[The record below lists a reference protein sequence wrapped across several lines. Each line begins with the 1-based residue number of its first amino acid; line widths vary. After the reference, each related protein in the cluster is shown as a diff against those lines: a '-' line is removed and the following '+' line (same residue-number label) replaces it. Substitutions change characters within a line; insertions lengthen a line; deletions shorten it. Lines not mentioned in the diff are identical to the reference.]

1 MKKHEKTLFEVNTIL
16 EKVSTILDAERSTL
30 FLLNEKESTLDSIVA
45 QGVENVIISVPK
57 NTGIVWDSFNKAAP
71 VIENNVQTN
80 KHFNNKFDNK
90 LQFLT
95 KSVVCVPVFN
105 DKEEVVGILQC
116 LNKKTG
122 EFKPKDI
129 RVLNSFSAAIQLIIK
144 NSELYYAS
152 EHLKNN
158 FSSLLEVFKVVS
170 SELNLNKLIPLIM
183 NKAAE
188 ITNADRSSLFLVDE
202 ETDELW
208 TIFAKGLENNVVRT
222 NKGIVASV
230 AKSKKA
236 LIVNDP
242 YSHPDFNPAVDKKTG
257 YTTRS
262 ILSVP
267 VFNSEN
273 EVLGVIQSINKHKGA
288 FDQEDLDILTGFA
301 SQIKIAIEN
310 AKLFDQ
316 IQGMKNYLNILV
328 QNLDNGIITIDNS
341 LKIKTAN
348 NQFYK
353 IFDVNEASSIIDK
366 KINEIAFFDN
376 AIKELCLET
385 LISGKKSYQ
394 ENFELHISET
404 KSITFNISIL
414 PMKDV
419 KDNNVGVILVF
430 NDLTKE
436 KRIQSNLSRYI
447 PQHLVNEV
455 MNRDNLSALKGK
467 YSKCSILF
475 SDIRN
480 FTTLTEKIGAIE
492 IVKLLNN
499 YFEAMISLVYKYDG
513 ILDKFIGDA
522 IMSVFGIP
530 YANISDSKNAVNCA
544 LEMLG
549 ILKNLNEENKLSPN
563 IHIGLGISTGNVV
576 SGNIGSEKRFEYT
589 VIGDSVNLAARLESA
604 TKTYNI
610 DLLICEQTY
619 DEIKDEFYCRQ
630 IDTIYVKG
638 KQFPVNIFTVI
649 KSKKEKLTE
658 EEITFNTAFSK
669 GLACYKQEDYKTATT
684 YFLTAKK
691 INQEDGPTSVFIEKC
706 TSFLVESGNI
716 QV

>member
-1 MKKHEKTLFEVNTIL
+1 MKKHEKTLLEVSSIL
-16 EKVSTILDAERSTL
+16 DKISTILDAERSTL
-30 FLLNEKESTLDSIVA
+30 FLLNEQKETLDSMVA
-45 QGVENVIISVPK
+45 QGVENIVISVPK
-57 NTGIVWDSFNKAAP
+57 NTGLVWDSFNKADA

-80 KHFNNKFDNK
+80 SHFNNSFDNQ

-95 KSVVCVPVFN
+95 KSVLCVPVFDDN
-105 DKEEVVGILQC
+105 EQVIGVLQC
-116 LNKKTG
+116 LNKKNGT
-122 EFKPKDI
+122 FSNKDVRI
-129 RVLNSFSAAIQLIIK
+129 LNSFAAAINLIVK

-202 ETDELW
+202 ETNELW

-222 NKGIVASV
+222 KKGIVANV
-230 AKSKKA
+230 ARNKKP
-236 LIVNDP
+236 LIVNNP
-242 YSHPDFNPAVDKKTG
+242 YSHPDFNPLVDKKTG

-273 EVLGVIQSINKHKGA
+273 EVLGVVQSINKHKGE
-288 FDQEDLDILTGFA
+288 FNQEDLDILTGFA

-328 QNLDNGIITIDNS
+328 QNLDSGIITIDNS
-341 LKIKTAN
+341 LKVKTAN
-348 NQFYK
+348 DQFYK
-353 IFDVNEASSIIDK
+353 IFGLNDGSEFIENN
-366 KINEIAFFDN
+366 INDIHFLGTKFE
-376 AIKELCLET
+376 ELCLET
-385 LISGKKSYQ
+385 LQFGKKLYH
-394 ENFELHISET
+394 ENVELKLSEEKLLT
-404 KSITFNISIL
+404 LNISVL

-419 KDNNVGVILVF
+419 KDNNVGVIIVF
-430 NDLTKE
+430 NDVTKE

-455 MNRDNLSALKGK
+455 MNRDNLSLLKGK

-480 FTTLTEKIGAIE
+480 FTTLTEKFGAIE

-530 YANISDSKNAVNCA
+530 YANISDSKNAVYCA
-544 LEMLG
+544 LEMLESLRG
-549 ILKNLNEENKLSPN
+549 LNERNELSPN
-563 IHIGLGISTGNVV
+563 INIGLGISTGNVV

-604 TKTYNI
+604 TKIYDI
-610 DLLICEQTY
+610 DLLICEETY
-619 DEIKDEFYCRQ
+619 NEIKDEFYCRQ
-630 IDTIYVKG
+630 IDTIFVKG
-638 KQFPVNIFTVI
+638 KQFPVNIFTVT
-649 KSKKEKLTE
+649 KSRKEDLTFE
-658 EEITFNTAFSK
+658 EQEFYKFFSN
-669 GLACYKQEDYKTATT
+669 GLSLYKQEKYKE
-684 YFLTAKK
+684 AKK
-691 INQEDGPTSVFIEKC
+691 SFVAAKDLNNADGPTTFFIEKC
-706 TSFLVESGNI
+706 EQSLLI
-716 QV
+716 QLPN

>member
-1 MKKHEKTLFEVNTIL
+1 MKKHEKTLLEVSSIL
-16 EKVSTILDAERSTL
+16 DKISTILDAERSTL
-30 FLLNEKESTLDSIVA
+30 FLLNEQKETLDSMVA
-45 QGVENVIISVPK
+45 QGVENIVISVPK
-57 NTGIVWDSFNKAAP
+57 NTGLVWDSFNKADA

-80 KHFNNKFDNK
+80 SHFNNSFDNQLK
-90 LQFLT
+90 FIT
-95 KSVVCVPVFN
+95 KSVLCVPVFD
-105 DKEEVVGILQC
+105 DKEQVIGVLQC
-116 LNKKTG
+116 LNKKNGT
-122 EFKPKDI
+122 FSNKDVRI
-129 RVLNSFSAAIQLIIK
+129 LNSFAAAINLIVK

-202 ETDELW
+202 ETNELW

-222 NKGIVASV
+222 KKGIVANV
-230 AKSKKA
+230 ARNKKP

-242 YSHPDFNPAVDKKTG
+242 YNHPDFNPLVDKKTG

-273 EVLGVIQSINKHKGA
+273 EVLGVVQSINKHKGE
-288 FDQEDLDILTGFA
+288 FNQEDLDILTGFA

-328 QNLDNGIITIDNS
+328 QNLDSGIITIDNS
-341 LKIKTAN
+341 LKVKTAN
-348 NQFYK
+348 DQFYN
-353 IFDVNEASSIIDK
+353 IFGLNDGSEFMENN
-366 KINEIAFFDN
+366 INDIHFLGTKFE
-376 AIKELCLET
+376 ELCLET
-385 LISGKKSYQ
+385 LQSGKKLYH
-394 ENFELHISET
+394 ENVELKLSEEKLLT
-404 KSITFNISIL
+404 LNISVL

-419 KDNNVGVILVF
+419 KDNNVGVIIVF
-430 NDLTKE
+430 NDVTKE

-455 MNRDNLSALKGK
+455 MNRDNLSLLKGK

-480 FTTLTEKIGAIE
+480 FTTLTEKFGAIE

-530 YANISDSKNAVNCA
+530 YANISDSKNAVYCA
-544 LEMLG
+544 LEMLESLRG
-549 ILKNLNEENKLSPN
+549 LNERNELSPN
-563 IHIGLGISTGNVV
+563 INIGLGISTGNVV

-604 TKTYNI
+604 TKIYDI
-610 DLLICEQTY
+610 DLLICEETY
-619 DEIKDEFYCRQ
+619 NEIKDEFYCRQ
-630 IDTIYVKG
+630 IDTIFVKG
-638 KQFPVNIFTVI
+638 KQFPVNIFTVT
-649 KSKKEKLTE
+649 KSRKEDLTFE
-658 EEITFNTAFSK
+658 EQEFYKFFSN
-669 GLACYKQEDYKTATT
+669 GLSLYKQEKYKE
-684 YFLTAKK
+684 AKK
-691 INQEDGPTSVFIEKC
+691 SFVAAKDLNNADGPTTFFIEKC
-706 TSFLVESGNI
+706 EQSLLI
-716 QV
+716 QLPN